1 MPRRIGKRVQIPR
14 CRATVS
20 EDIATGHWSVG
31 SGKARGKN
39 GLWVVNAGDGARD
52 TQALSLLAS
61 QETGANFNHQ
71 PLSRVKEECMTS
83 RWLAV
88 ILFSISASASDLS
101 VKVVDP
107 QSAAVSGAQVELF
120 AENSSRPAAVQHTSA
135 QGTAHFRD
143 VPSVAL
149 SVHVLA
155 PVFAEGCQA
164 VT

>member
-1 MPRRIGKRVQIPR
+1 MDEGLRKG
-14 CRATVS
+14 
-20 EDIATGHWSVG
+20 G
-31 SGKARGKN
+31 RG
-39 GLWVVNAGDGARD
+39 RPPH

-71 PLSRVKEECMTS
+71 PLSRVKEECMKS

-88 ILFSISASASDLS
+88 ILFSISASASDLT

-120 AENSSRPAAVQHTSA
+120 AENSSRPAAVQPTSA
-135 QGTAHFRD
+135 QGPAHFRD

-149 SVHVLA
+149 RVRALPLGFAAAWQVLSR
-155 PVFAEGCQA
+155 PVPRL
-164 VT
+164 VPLLL